1 MQEYTV
7 GARNEA
13 LEWETGVGA
22 RSESQDY
29 KLGKWARFGASSRQQ
44 EWEPWVGAL
53 SGSLGQSQRSDMGLG
68 ARNKSHNKSKSRVS
82 AKSWS

>member
-7 GARNEA
+7 GARNET

-29 KLGKWARFGASSRQQ
+29 KLGK
-44 EWEPWVGAL
+44 
-53 SGSLGQSQRSDMGLG
+53 
-68 ARNKSHNKSKSRVS
+68 
-82 AKSWS
+82 